1 VDPGAFSE
9 ALEGPQTASHN
20 ETSALGSIDEVA
32 ALIADTVRQMD
43 ERHTQMSVDLR
54 ETKKRLALAEESI
67 FWLKAR
73 IVATGVNK

>member
-1 VDPGAFSE
+1 
-9 ALEGPQTASHN
+9 
-20 ETSALGSIDEVA
+20 VA

-67 FWLKAR
+67 LSLKAR